1 MVLGA
6 RHLTFLLI
14 IVHEIDLD
22 DTSDYAHSFDSGST
36 NEQSLGFYRPDL
48 LRLGLGFTKHSTLS
62 LARSGEMEIVCTFL
76 ELTNTFR
83 FPLFDVSGLSQSVHR
98 PQGRGVI
105 CFLKTTT
112 IDQDL
117 ST

>member
-1 MVLGA
+1 M
-6 RHLTFLLI
+6 FND
-14 IVHEIDLD
+14 IDLD

-48 LRLGLGFTKHSTLS
+48 LRLGLGFTKYSTLS
-62 LARSGEMEIVCTFL
+62 VEGSGEMEIVCTFL

-83 FPLFDVSGLSQSVHR
+83 FLLFSVSGLSRRVHR
-98 PQGRGVI
+98 RQGRGVI
-105 CFLKTTT
+105 CFLKAMT

>member
-1 MVLGA
+1 M
-6 RHLTFLLI
+6 FS
-14 IVHEIDLD
+14 EIDFD
-22 DTSDYAHSFDSGST
+22 DTSDYENSFDSGST

-62 LARSGEMEIVCTFL
+62 LARSGEMEFVCTFL

-83 FPLFDVSGLSQSVHR
+83 FLLFSVSGLSRRVHR
-98 PQGRGVI
+98 RQGRGVI
-105 CFLKTTT
+105 CFLKAMT